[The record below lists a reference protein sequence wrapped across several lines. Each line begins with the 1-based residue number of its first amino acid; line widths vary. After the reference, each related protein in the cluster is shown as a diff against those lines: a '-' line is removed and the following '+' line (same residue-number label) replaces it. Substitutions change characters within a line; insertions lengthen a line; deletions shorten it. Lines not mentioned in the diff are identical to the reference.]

1 MSSTISTNVSKMSFY
16 STIILPFV
24 FGLIGFV
31 EPCSMGINMM
41 FLSSIDRT
49 SSARRIREIAV
60 FMLVRAL
67 VLALLGVSA
76 SIVGS
81 KLFSFERGFF
91 VLLAVIYISIGLL
104 MIFSKTLLEK
114 LQNIRIAHWLGLDFK
129 EGAIKRLGLIAGL
142 TIPACAIPL
151 IAVLVGQSVLLG
163 NIISGFIAL
172 FVFGLALTIPLA
184 VFSFF
189 KRGIIW
195 LGWIAERAKKF
206 QVVGGVILI
215 LIGIATFLSGSYW
228 NQALSSIP

>member
-1 MSSTISTNVSKMSFY
+1 MSLYATIM
-16 STIILPFV
+16 LPFV

-31 EPCSMGINMM
+31 EPCSMGINIM

-49 SSARRIREIAV
+49 NPVRRFKEIAV

-67 VLALLGVSA
+67 VLALLGLSA
-76 SIVGS
+76 SFVGS

-91 VLLAVIYISIGLL
+91 VLLALFYISIGFL
-104 MIFSKTLLEK
+104 MIFSKSLLEK
-114 LQNIRIAHWLGLDFK
+114 LRNVRTAHWLGLDFK

-151 IAVLVGQSVLLG
+151 IAVLLSQSLLLG
-163 NIISGFIAL
+163 NIITGFIAL
-172 FVFGLALTIPLA
+172 FVFGLALTTPLA

-206 QVVGGVILI
+206 RVAGGVILI
-215 LIGIATFLSGSYW
+215 LIGIGTFFSGSYW
-228 NQALSSIP
+228 NKALSF